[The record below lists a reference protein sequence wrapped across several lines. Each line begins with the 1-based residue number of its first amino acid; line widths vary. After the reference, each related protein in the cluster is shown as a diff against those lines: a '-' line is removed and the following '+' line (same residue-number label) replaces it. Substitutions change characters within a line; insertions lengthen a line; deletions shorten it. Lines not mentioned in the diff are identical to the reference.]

1 MPVHPPAPTDPAG
14 LVDAWSRAVRNVIDL
29 GRTTRPGDA
38 DLPTDCPGWTVH
50 DQVAHVAG
58 AEALT
63 AGDPTPDLDVST
75 HAHVRHDF
83 GALMEKF
90 VEARRERSLEEVLDE
105 LEERL
110 EERLAFFASDEGWEA
125 REVDG
130 PFGRTTWPQLLAI
143 RTFDV
148 WVHEQDLREAL
159 GRPGGLEGAAAS
171 IAMTSLV
178 EALPRIVART
188 AEVPPGNAVV
198 VELTG
203 PTAARVGVR
212 VEERDG
218 RALGV
223 PLFTGDPDE
232 HPDVVTTTLT
242 MSTQVAGRLV
252 GGRRDPDD
260 LHVVVSGDV
269 DVARRVLAAMAITP

>member
-14 LVDAWSRAVRNVIDL
+14 LVDAWARTVRNVIDL

-38 DLPTDCPGWTVH
+38 DLPTDCPGWTVL

-58 AEALT
+58 AEALS
-63 AGDPTPDLDVST
+63 AGDPTPDLDVSG
-75 HAHVRHDF
+75 HPHVRHDF

-90 VEARRERSLEEVLDE
+90 VEARRGRSLEEVLDE

-110 EERLAFFASDEGWEA
+110 EERLAVFAADDDWTTRTVA
-125 REVDG
+125 G
-130 PFGRTTWPQLLAI
+130 PFGPTTFPALLRI
-143 RTFDV
+143 RSFDV

-159 GRPGGLEGAAAS
+159 GRPGGLDTAAAS
-171 IAMTSLV
+171 LAMTFLFD
-178 EALPRIVART
+178 ALPRMVARD

-203 PTAARVGVR
+203 PTVGRAGVR

-218 RALGV
+218 KALGI
-223 PLFTGDPDE
+223 PLFTGDADE
-232 HPDVVTTTLT
+232 HPDVVTTSLT
-242 MSTQVAGRLV
+242 MSTQVAGRLL
-252 GGRRDPDD
+252 GGRRAPED
-260 LHVVVSGDV
+260 LHVVVQGDEE
-269 DVARRVLAAMAITP
+269 VARRVLTSMALTP